1 MDVRQVDDED
11 GFRMNAPL
19 MNWDLSAYFPTFDGP
34 EYREFTQQ
42 LGDDVT
48 GATARAKK
56 LSPLTNDNSK
66 AWAGVLTEFEA
77 LSTRLSHVWSYVH
90 ALSSCDATNEAYRR
104 ESSRL
109 SVMSADFQKLA
120 VELFRGVRDADDSAM
135 ETLSKEPSL
144 ENGQFFVRR
153 LREEARLSME
163 PKLEALAAD
172 LGTDGIHAWGRLYD
186 TLAGTLSFDMKW
198 PDGRSEKL
206 PMSRRRSL
214 TSNADRAV
222 RLAAFEGGNAAWQG
236 VADVAAAAINAI
248 AGTRHTLYAERGIE
262 HFLDV
267 AIFDAA
273 ISHKTLDAMFE
284 AVEDNAEIARRYL
297 RLKAKALGIEQ
308 ISWCDLEAPLPLKS
322 SQEVSWDG
330 AQTMVRGAFSRAYP
344 DLSKFFDRVIDNNWV
359 EWEPR
364 DGKQPGAYCTS
375 SPLIN
380 ESRVFMTFQG
390 ALSDVSTLAHE
401 VGHAFHNWVMRDMRG
416 MARQYPM
423 TLAESASTFAEMV
436 LSDGLMENPE
446 ISDQER
452 AVLLAEQL
460 GDATAFLLD
469 IPVRFQFEKEFY
481 ERRKK
486 EEIGTSELSS
496 MMAKTQR
503 RIFGD
508 TLAEGGEDPLFW
520 ASKLHFY
527 ISGVS
532 FYNFPYTFGYL
543 LSRGIYAQFKA
554 EGPKFLPR
562 YEQLLKLTGSGL
574 AQDVAKEALG
584 RDLESREFWQ
594 EGIRSLETPLAQ
606 LEKLLPKLGL

>member
-1 MDVRQVDDED
+1 
-11 GFRMNAPL
+11 MNAPL

-135 ETLSKEPSL
+135 DTLSEDPSL
-144 ENGQFFVRR
+144 ANGQFFVRR

-222 RLAAFEGGNAAWQG
+222 RQAAFDGGNAAWQG

-284 AVEDNAEIARRYL
+284 AVEDNAEVARRYL

-486 EEIGTSELSS
+486 EEVGTSELSS

-574 AQDVAKEALG
+574 AHDVAKEALG